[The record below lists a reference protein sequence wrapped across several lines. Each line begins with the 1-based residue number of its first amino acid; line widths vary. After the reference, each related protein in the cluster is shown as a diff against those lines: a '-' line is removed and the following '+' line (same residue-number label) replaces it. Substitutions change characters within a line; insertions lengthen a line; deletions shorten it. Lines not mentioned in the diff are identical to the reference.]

1 MQKQTFISL
10 FISSFIFLIASY
22 FSGAFSVLHL
32 LAFLLFPTIAI
43 LRVLGK
49 TPAVAFVLSSF
60 VYVLLFGVGHISTLY
75 LHMGFI
81 FFSLYFLWPQ
91 RKALLKGCGSIP
103 KRLGYGVA
111 IFLLMLFASFVVNI
125 LLHFAGISDQEQI
138 VTVVSGLPLYLLIMA
153 FTLGP
158 LSEELLFR
166 AFLVPRV
173 GVLASTL
180 LFTFTHMA
188 YGSVAELVG
197 AFALGI
203 VLAIAYSRL
212 KDPLPCI
219 VAHVLFNLLSV
230 ILILWVYG

>member
-1 MQKQTFISL
+1 MQKQNFLSL

-22 FSGAFSVLHL
+22 FSGSFSTLHL

-49 TPAVAFVLSSF
+49 SPALTFILSSF
-60 VYVLLFGVGHISTLY
+60 VYILLFGFEHISTLY
-75 LHMGFI
+75 LHMSFI
-81 FFSLYFLWPQ
+81 AFSLYFLWPQ
-91 RKALLKGCGSIP
+91 RKALIKGCGSIP
-103 KRLGYGVA
+103 RRLGYGVS
-111 IFLLMLFASFVVNI
+111 IFLLMLLASLVVNI
-125 LLHFAGISDQEQI
+125 ILYFAGVSDQEQI

-158 LSEELLFR
+158 ISEELLFR
-166 AFLVPRV
+166 AFLVPRI

-180 LFTFTHMA
+180 LFTFTHVA
-188 YGSVAELVG
+188 YGSVAELAG
-197 AFALGI
+197 AFALGL
-203 VLAIAYSRL
+203 VLALAYNRL

-230 ILILWVYG
+230 MLIVWVY

>member
-1 MQKQTFISL
+1 MQKQNFLSL

-22 FSGAFSVLHL
+22 FSGSFSVLYL

-43 LRVLGK
+43 LRVFGK
-49 TPAVAFVLSSF
+49 SPALAFVLSSF
-60 VYVLLFGVGHISTLY
+60 VYILLLGFEHISTLY
-75 LHMGFI
+75 LHMSFI
-81 FFSLYFLWPQ
+81 SFSLYFLWPQ
-91 RKALLKGCGSIP
+91 RKALIKGCGTIP

-111 IFLLMLFASFVVNI
+111 IFLLMLLASFVVNI
-125 LLHFAGISDQEQI
+125 ILHFAGVSDQDQI
-138 VTVVSGLPLYLLIMA
+138 VTVVSALPIYLLIMA

-158 LSEELLFR
+158 ISEELLFR

-180 LFTFTHMA
+180 LFTFTHVA
-188 YGSVAELVG
+188 YGSVAELAG

-203 VLAIAYSRL
+203 VLALAYSRL
-212 KDPLPCI
+212 RDPLPCI

-230 ILILWVYG
+230 MLIIWVY